1 VRLVRRSEI
10 ERMTTTPGATR
21 LRPFLGLPALVLFGI
36 TFVGLTA
43 PFPMFGMIPFIGNG
57 RQTASCA

>member
-1 VRLVRRSEI
+1 
-10 ERMTTTPGATR
+10 MTTTPGATR
-21 LRPFLGLPALVLFGI
+21 LRPFLGLPELVLFGI

-57 RQTASCA
+57 RRTAGCA